1 MSINE
6 RRERP
11 LTGYS
16 NMNYQIKHHTP
27 VRVADRSATRIHT
40 VGRTMTPPLASSHH
54 RQTSPV
60 QYLETIDR
68 MEEKLVKLQYEK
80 DRINLESSHYKKQ
93 S

>member
-1 MSINE
+1 MNKNE

-16 NMNYQIKHHTP
+16 NMNYQMRHHTP
-27 VRVADRSATRIHT
+27 VRVADHSATRIHT
-40 VGRTMTPPLASSHH
+40 VGRMTPPLASSHH

-68 MEEKLVKLQYEK
+68 MEEKLAKLQNEK